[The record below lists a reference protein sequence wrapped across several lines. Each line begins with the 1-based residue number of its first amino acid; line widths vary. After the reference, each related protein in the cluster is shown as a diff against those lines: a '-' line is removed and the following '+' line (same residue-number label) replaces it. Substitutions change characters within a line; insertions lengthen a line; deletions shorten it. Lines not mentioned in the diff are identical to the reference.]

1 MAIVDPGLEAFN
13 RLLQSAPQIESD
25 EYRKEKER
33 ERFIAQLI
41 VLSVGTGSF
50 IACGALNYYLTV
62 VK

>member
-25 EYRKEKER
+25 EYRKKKEY

-41 VLSVGTGSF
+41 VIGAGTGGF
-50 IACGALNYYLTV
+50 IACGVLNYCLTV
-62 VK
+62 AK